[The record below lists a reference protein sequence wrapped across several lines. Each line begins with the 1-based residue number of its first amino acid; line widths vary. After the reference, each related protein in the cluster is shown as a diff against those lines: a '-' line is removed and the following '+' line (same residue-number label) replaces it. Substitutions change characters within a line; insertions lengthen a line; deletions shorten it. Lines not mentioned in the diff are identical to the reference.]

1 MDILKNWDLRG
12 FDYMDKDKFE
22 DSLEEETLEED
33 NDVVGDNSFY
43 INGAIIIPEG
53 ADWEEFLDEMLQ
65 WLESK
70 GACFFGGTSKVEDKE
85 EAARQI
91 LQETTGIE
99 WVNDNE

>member
-1 MDILKNWDLRG
+1 MDILKNWDSRG
-12 FDYMDKDKFE
+12 FNSMDKDKFE
-22 DSLEEETLEED
+22 ENLKVD

-43 INGAIIIPEG
+43 INGAITIPEG
-53 ADWEEFLDEMLQ
+53 ANWEEFLDEMLQ

-91 LQETTGIE
+91 LKDTTGIE
-99 WVNDNE
+99 WVDDNE

>member
-1 MDILKNWDLRG
+1 
-12 FDYMDKDKFE
+12 MDKDKFKA
-22 DSLEEETLEED
+22 DLEGENLEED

-43 INGAIIIPEG
+43 INGAITIPE
-53 ADWEEFLDEMLQ
+53 DVEWEEFLDEMLQ

-91 LQETTGIE
+91 LKETTDIE
-99 WVNDNE
+99 WVDGNE